1 MNFTT
6 LHPTKPTIIAKA
18 KIAKCRRRKRNKEEL
33 AHAAFLAYN
42 LTWVMENL
50 YLMADA
56 AATAHSGK

>member
-1 MNFTT
+1 MQ
-6 LHPTKPTIIAKA
+6 KK
-18 KIAKCRRRKRNKEEL
+18 KQKKEEL